1 MNILL
6 IGRGKMGA
14 ALSEAAKERGWQITQ
29 VGGKDLARLKTL
41 PPFDGAADFSHP
53 QMTGAVC
60 QFVRRT
66 KTPLCCGPA
75 QLKEL
80 RSLGKTAPVL
90 LCANFSTGIHL
101 LHRWLSLA
109 ENTLSGWEKAVVE
122 SHHAQKKDAPSGT
135 AKDLAQRLSLDE
147 GSVFSLRG
155 GDDPGT
161 HRIFLLGPGEEICL
175 THRVHSRRVFA
186 EGALNA
192 LQTLSALPP
201 GLYRPDQ
208 ILLGEEPCHDSP

>member
-14 ALSEAAKERGWQITQ
+14 ALSEAAKERGWQTTQ
-29 VGGKDLARLKTL
+29 VDKKDLARLKTL

-66 KTPLCCGPA
+66 KTPLCCGTTGQSPA

-101 LHRWLSLA
+101 LHRWLSLVKTPFPIGKRRWWKA
-109 ENTLSGWEKAVVE
+109 ITPKRRMRPPAQQRTWHSAFLSTKAR
-122 SHHAQKKDAPSGT
+122 SFLCGAAMIPAPT
-135 AKDLAQRLSLDE
+135 AS
-147 GSVFSLRG
+147 FCW
-155 GDDPGT
+155 DPGKK
-161 HRIFLLGPGEEICL
+161 
-175 THRVHSRRVFA
+175 
-186 EGALNA
+186 
-192 LQTLSALPP
+192 SA
-201 GLYRPDQ
+201 
-208 ILLGEEPCHDSP
+208 